1 MHAVVVCICSSFR
14 DTRNTSLAM
23 ARSLTSNSPL
33 AAPGDDMDD
42 SRFRI
47 RPYQQILSSCSGA
60 LVTSLFM
67 TPLDVVKT
75 RLQAQQKVL
84 ISNKCYLY
92 CNGLMDHI
100 CPCGPNGPLGS
111 AASSKRPLHFNG
123 TIDAFSK
130 ISRYEGVP
138 SLWSGLGPTL
148 ILALP
153 TTVIYFV
160 AYEQFRIRLKE
171 LYQKKKGRDAELPIW
186 LPLLAGSSARVL
198 AVTIVNPLELIRT
211 KMQSEKL
218 SYREVGQAFR
228 SMLRVQGIFG
238 LWKGFF
244 PTILRDVPFSG
255 IYWTTY
261 ESFKK
266 HFNVSQPTF
275 AFSFAG
281 GALSGGVAAFITVP
295 FDVVKTHQ
303 QIAFGEQFLYAQNG
317 DKGAS
322 GAKKAF
328 KAVGTFETMGRI
340 FQMNGIRGLFAGL
353 TPRLVKVAPAC
364 AIMIASFEYG
374 KNFFYRYNV
383 QRYQEKKDKAA
394 TAGGES
400 AVSNNASTT
409 TIVSKP
415 PARGHQMNK
424 Y

>member
-1 MHAVVVCICSSFR
+1 
-14 DTRNTSLAM
+14 M
-23 ARSLTSNSPL
+23 ARSLDSTASV
-33 AAPGDDMDD
+33 AAGEDMDD

-100 CPCGPNGPLGS
+100 CPCGPNGTLGPS
-111 AASSKRPLHFNG
+111 AINKRALHFNG
-123 TIDAFSK
+123 TIDAFTK

-171 LYQKKKGRDAELPIW
+171 LYQRKKGRDAELPIW

-228 SMLRVQGIFG
+228 SMLRVQGVFG

-261 ESFKK
+261 ESIKK

-281 GALSGGVAAFITVP
+281 GAVSGGVAAFITVP

-303 QIAFGEQFLYAQNG
+303 QIAFGEQFFYAQNG
-317 DKGAS
+317 DKA
-322 GAKKAF
+322 AKKPF
-328 KAVGTFETMGRI
+328 KAIGTFETMGRI

-383 QRYQEKKDKAA
+383 QRYQEKNDKALAASDIGTSTVVSSVPSA
-394 TAGGES
+394 TLVTS
-400 AVSNNASTT
+400 
-409 TIVSKP
+409 
-415 PARGHQMNK
+415 PAHRGRQINK

>member
-1 MHAVVVCICSSFR
+1 
-14 DTRNTSLAM
+14 M
-23 ARSLTSNSPL
+23 ARSQASSVGAPL
-33 AAPGDDMDD
+33 GEDMDD

-100 CPCGPNGPLGS
+100 CPCGPNGPMGPS
-111 AASSKRPLHFNG
+111 ALSKRPLHFNG
-123 TIDAFSK
+123 TIDAFTK

-171 LYQKKKGRDAELPIW
+171 LYQRKKGRDAELPIW

-218 SYREVGQAFR
+218 SYREVGHAFR
-228 SMLRVQGIFG
+228 SMLRVQGVLG

-261 ESFKK
+261 ESIKK
-266 HFNVSQPTF
+266 HFNVSQPSF

-281 GALSGGVAAFITVP
+281 GAVSGGVAAFITVP

-317 DKGAS
+317 GDKAV
-322 GAKKAF
+322 KKPF
-328 KAVGTFETMGRI
+328 KAIGTFETMGRI

-383 QRYQEKKDKAA
+383 QRYQEKKDTASAA
-394 TAGGES
+394 SDTGVSTVVSSTPTAAFVS
-400 AVSNNASTT
+400 APTHRGRQ
-409 TIVSKP
+409 ISK
-415 PARGHQMNK
+415 

>member
-1 MHAVVVCICSSFR
+1 MAQ
-14 DTRNTSLAM
+14 SLGSKAF
-23 ARSLTSNSPL
+23 L
-33 AAPGDDMDD
+33 APGQDMDD

-84 ISNKCYLY
+84 ISNRCYLY

-100 CPCGPNGPLGS
+100 CPCGPNMGPS
-111 AASSKRPLHFNG
+111 AVSKPMLHFNG

-130 ISRYEGVP
+130 ISRYEGVK

-148 ILALP
+148 VLALP

-171 LYQKKKGRDAELPIW
+171 LYQRRKGRDAELPIW

-228 SMLRVQGIFG
+228 SMLRVQGVIG
-238 LWKGFF
+238 LWNGFF

-261 ESFKK
+261 ESLKK

-281 GALSGGVAAFITVP
+281 GAISGGVAAFLTVP

-303 QIAFGEQFLYAQNG
+303 QIAFGENFLYAENG
-317 DKGAS
+317 EKPS
-322 GAKKAF
+322 KKSF
-328 KAVGTFETMGRI
+328 RTSSTFETMGNI
-340 FQMNGIRGLFAGL
+340 FRVNGIRGLFAGL

-374 KNFFYRYNV
+374 KNFFYNYNV
-383 QRYQEKKDKAA
+383 QRYQEQLDKTT
-394 TAGGES
+394 TAGVGTGS
-400 AVSNNASTT
+400 VVSSSTAVA
-409 TIVSKP
+409 IVSP
-415 PARGHQMNK
+415 PTHHGLQINK

>member
-1 MHAVVVCICSSFR
+1 
-14 DTRNTSLAM
+14 M
-23 ARSLTSNSPL
+23 ARSLDSSASV
-33 AAPGDDMDD
+33 AAGEDMDD

-100 CPCGPNGPLGS
+100 CPCGPNGPLNPS
-111 AASSKRPLHFNG
+111 AISKRALHFSG
-123 TIDAFSK
+123 TIDAFTK

-171 LYQKKKGRDAELPIW
+171 LYQRKKGRDAELPIW

-218 SYREVGQAFR
+218 SYREVGHAFR
-228 SMLRVQGIFG
+228 SMLRVQGVFG

-261 ESFKK
+261 ESIKK

-281 GALSGGVAAFITVP
+281 GAVSGGVAAFFTVP

-303 QIAFGEQFLYAQNG
+303 QIAFGEQFFYAQNG
-317 DKGAS
+317 DKA
-322 GAKKAF
+322 AKKPF
-328 KAVGTFETMGRI
+328 KAIGTFETMGRI

-383 QRYQEKKDKAA
+383 QRYQEKNDKASAASDIGTSTVVSSVPSA
-394 TAGGES
+394 TLVTS
-400 AVSNNASTT
+400 
-409 TIVSKP
+409 
-415 PARGHQMNK
+415 PAHRGLQINK

>member
-1 MHAVVVCICSSFR
+1 
-14 DTRNTSLAM
+14 M
-23 ARSLTSNSPL
+23 ARSHQGGSGL
-33 AAPGDDMDD
+33 AAIGEDMDD

-100 CPCGPNGPLGS
+100 CPCGPNGGPLGS
-111 AASSKRPLHFNG
+111 TSTVSKRPLHFNG
-123 TIDAFSK
+123 TIDAFTK

-171 LYQKKKGRDAELPIW
+171 LYQRRKGRDAELPIW

-211 KMQSEKL
+211 KMQSERL

-228 SMLRVQGIFG
+228 SMLRVQGVFG

-261 ESFKK
+261 ESIKK
-266 HFNVSQPTF
+266 HFNVSQPSF
-275 AFSFAG
+275 AFSFAS
-281 GALSGGVAAFITVP
+281 GAVSGGVAAFITVP

-317 DKGAS
+317 EGKGAGS
-322 GAKKAF
+322 GKKQF
-328 KAVGTFETMGRI
+328 KAIGTFETMGRI

-383 QRYQEKKDKAA
+383 QRYQEKRDKASVA
-394 TAGGES
+394 SSEAAGTV
-400 AVSNNASTT
+400 VSSTPAASL
-409 TIVSKP
+409 VPS
-415 PARGHQMNK
+415 PAAHRGRQINK

>member
-1 MHAVVVCICSSFR
+1 MACSAGSSA
-14 DTRNTSLAM
+14 TL
-23 ARSLTSNSPL
+23 
-33 AAPGDDMDD
+33 APGDDMDD

-100 CPCGPNGPLGS
+100 CPCGPNGPIGP
-111 AASSKRPLHFNG
+111 SSVKPPLHFSG

-130 ISRYEGVP
+130 ISRFEGVG

-148 ILALP
+148 VLALP
-153 TTVIYFV
+153 TTIIYFV

-171 LYQKKKGRDAELPIW
+171 LYQKRKGLNAELPIW
-186 LPLLAGSSARVL
+186 CPLLAGSSARVL

-218 SYREVGQAFR
+218 SYREVGHAFR

-261 ESFKK
+261 ESIKK
-266 HFNVSQPTF
+266 HFNVSQPSF

-281 GALSGGVAAFITVP
+281 GAVSGGVAAFFTVP

-317 DKGAS
+317 EKAN
-322 GAKKAF
+322 KKPF
-328 KAVGTFETMGRI
+328 KAVGTFETMARI

-374 KNFFYRYNV
+374 KNFFYKYNV
-383 QRYQEKKDKAA
+383 QRYHEKKDK
-394 TAGGES
+394 
-400 AVSNNASTT
+400 
-409 TIVSKP
+409 P
-415 PARGHQMNK
+415 PSIGTGSGPV
-424 Y
+424 

>member
-1 MHAVVVCICSSFR
+1 
-14 DTRNTSLAM
+14 M
-23 ARSLTSNSPL
+23 ARSVGSSV
-33 AAPGDDMDD
+33 AVAPGEDMDD

-100 CPCGPNGPLGS
+100 CPCGPNGPMAPS
-111 AASSKRPLHFNG
+111 TISKRPLHFTG
-123 TIDAFSK
+123 TIDAFTK

-171 LYQKKKGRDAELPIW
+171 LYQRRKGRDAELPIW

-228 SMLRVQGIFG
+228 SMLRVQGILG

-281 GALSGGVAAFITVP
+281 GAISGGVAAFFTVP

-317 DKGAS
+317 DSKAAGP
-322 GAKKAF
+322 KKP
-328 KAVGTFETMGRI
+328 VRSIGTFETMGRI

-383 QRYQEKKDKAA
+383 QRYQERKDRVAS
-394 TAGGES
+394 GSGDS
-400 AVSNNASTT
+400 SVVSSSSSTSL
-409 TIVSKP
+409 VNR
-415 PARGHQMNK
+415 ARQINK